1 MGGILDN
8 LQNALQ
14 TWNEKLAEIW
24 LLLTQSPQE
33 FKGGGIWDIIVK
45 IHGALIAI
53 GLALLVLFFVF
64 GLVKTCTSYQDI
76 KRPEQAFK
84 IFLRFIIARAL
95 VVYGMDFM
103 LAIFD
108 IVQGITSTIMETVGI
123 GTASETVIP
132 DVIVSAIE
140 DVGFLESI
148 PLWAVTLLGSIFITI
163 LSFIMILTV
172 YGRFFKLYLYTAIS
186 PIPLSAAAGEST
198 QNVCYAFFKSYAGVC
213 MEGAIIVL
221 SCIIFSQFAGS
232 PPVIDPDASAVSM
245 VWSYIGEIIFNMLIL
260 VGTVKMSDRVVK
272 DMMGL

>member
-198 QNVCYAFFKSYAGVC
+198 QNVCYAFLKSYAYPS
-213 MEGAIIVL
+213 I
-221 SCIIFSQFAGS
+221 
-232 PPVIDPDASAVSM
+232 
-245 VWSYIGEIIFNMLIL
+245 
-260 VGTVKMSDRVVK
+260 
-272 DMMGL
+272 

>member
-123 GTASETVIP
+123 GTASETVIS

-198 QNVCYAFFKSYAGVC
+198 
-213 MEGAIIVL
+213 
-221 SCIIFSQFAGS
+221 
-232 PPVIDPDASAVSM
+232 
-245 VWSYIGEIIFNMLIL
+245 
-260 VGTVKMSDRVVK
+260 
-272 DMMGL
+272 